1 MRKRLAGAVA
11 AALFSASAASAQ
23 APPADAPSI
32 VLCVGEKSAGFS
44 WKHNAWKYTRF
55 KPGKYIVERVT
66 PGAKPTAE
74 SLICA
79 FGSQERDRIETQEG
93 IIDKACYNLRDF
105 DAPPSPVG
113 SQMCTEH
120 WRKTGG
126 ALVLDTVACNAITFD
141 PSGSFHA
148 ALWQGASLDAKA
160 KRKDAMKIT
169 VGRCSI
175 VK

>member
-1 MRKRLAGAVA
+1 MRKGLAGAVA
-11 AALFSASAASAQ
+11 AAVFCATAAAAQ
-23 APPADAPSI
+23 APPSNAPAI
-32 VLCVGEKSAGFS
+32 VLCVGEKSTGFS
-44 WKHNAWKYTRF
+44 WKHDAWRFTRF

-66 PGAKPTAE
+66 PAAKPTAE
-74 SLICA
+74 SLICSL
-79 FGSQERDRIETQEG
+79 GSQDRDRIETKDG

-105 DAPPSPVG
+105 NAPPSPVG

-126 ALVLDTVACNAITFD
+126 ALALDSVACNAIAFA
-141 PSGSFHA
+141 PSGRFHA
-148 ALWQGASLDAKA
+148 AQWQSAGLDAKA
-160 KRKDAMKIT
+160 KHKDSMKIT

>member
-1 MRKRLAGAVA
+1 MRKELAWVVG
-11 AALFSASAASAQ
+11 AALFWASAAAAQ
-23 APPADAPSI
+23 APLGDAPSI
-32 VLCVGEKSAGFS
+32 VLCVGEKSTGFS
-44 WKHNAWKYTRF
+44 WKHNAWKLTRF

-66 PGAKPTAE
+66 PAAKPTAE
-74 SLICA
+74 SLICSL
-79 FGSQERDRIETQEG
+79 GSQDRDRIETKEG

-105 DAPPSPVG
+105 NAPPSPVG

-126 ALVLDTVACNAITFD
+126 APVLDSVACKAITFD
-141 PSGSFHA
+141 PSGNFHA
-148 ALWQGASLDAKA
+148 AEWQSASLDAKA
-160 KRKDAMKIT
+160 KHKESMKIT